1 MEENELILPPPLCI
15 SSFPKRAF
23 FNSSKMSPKPGVVTH
38 AFNPALG
45 RQRQAD
51 F

>member
-1 MEENELILPPPLCI
+1 
-15 SSFPKRAF
+15 
-23 FNSSKMSPKPGVVTH
+23 VVVH

-51 F
+51 FYQFEANLIYKVSSKTAKGTQRNHVSNKTEQQQK

>member
-1 MEENELILPPPLCI
+1 MG
-15 SSFPKRAF
+15 SFRIDCGERIQYKVRG
-23 FNSSKMSPKPGVVTH
+23 SKNKKIKKPGVVTH
-38 AFNPALG
+38 AFNPSTDG

>member
-1 MEENELILPPPLCI
+1 MLRNVLILRVPSYVNI
-15 SSFPKRAF
+15 RET
-23 FNSSKMSPKPGVVTH
+23 NQPGVVAH